1 MMRSLYSGVAGLR
14 THQTKMDVLGNNI
27 ANVNTTSFKSQSITF
42 SDLMYQTTQSA
53 SGATETKGGVN
64 ARQIGLGAKSGAIAT
79 AIESQGA
86 TQTTNNPFDIMITG
100 KSFFVV
106 NNGKENLYTRDGSF
120 YVDGA
125 GNLAMQSNGYFVMGW
140 TAQEDPETGE
150 ISVNKNGGLSQLQI
164 MSADNTTYSPAST
177 TAALFSGNI
186 DNNDTNIISD
196 DGKTI
201 TLEFYD
207 NKGYLYTAKFSLKD
221 TELTDDDNNNIFS
234 LQLTDI
240 IDSDGKSI
248 GSTLLNGVTFGST
261 ETKDFSVDEAY
272 EVEVGTTTADIN
284 LLAGATVY
292 SGVPTTGALSDLM
305 TTSKSSYAGI
315 LEKVYSITDAMVT
328 SGTNGYSKT
337 SAYEISE
344 SGILTIT
351 YDEDVASEKCTDQG
365 YTYSTSSSYSYY
377 VSGDGSG
384 LAYIVPNSTS
394 GYMTKLSTP
403 VQTSLQNVFGMSSDE
418 LSTYTSSGKYLYTFT
433 SNSSGND
440 VFTVYRDSSITQT
453 TQATSKTT
461 SYFENYY
468 DDFEETETYGDLETA
483 LANASSVFYTF
494 DGSNLVVYDVDT
506 SDTSFAEAA
515 YETVTSIS
523 EFVTENPYAFSSITE
538 DQLSELTTL
547 LYNAGLIDSADSEL
561 ATDYMEDNK
570 YTYFSFVEISGT
582 TGIIFYSD
590 APSTVASTTILY
602 SGSEFS
608 KDYTADED
616 NYTVTAAS
624 NLGGFFTKSS
634 DGSAYVISGTEEVLS
649 DYDTEFLSA
658 VYGIDGTEDWY
669 EANLKASISSAGTI
683 TLSQTL
689 TTTPELNS
697 DYAATLADDGSLT
710 YITTNDTLAWDDMP
724 LTGNITDL
732 LTTSTGTYK
741 NVLSKVFG
749 VTDDIARAFG
759 SDGTY
764 SINADGSITLT
775 TGTQTIQ
782 LKFKPENGA
791 LASANAITSGLVNM
805 KFDQSVDGLEA
816 FGYQSTST
824 DDAADAGKLTFDFS
838 TVTNYNT
845 SGTATIKVVKG
856 DKSSLNTGRMVGE
869 MNGITV
875 ATDGQ
880 IHATYSNG
888 QTKLLGQIASAEFAN
903 ASGLS
908 KEGDNLYASTL
919 NSGEATIQDITVDGG
934 YMNTGVLEMSNVDL
948 SKEFTE
954 MITTQR
960 GFQANSRIITVSD
973 TLLEELTNLKR

>member
-27 ANVNTTSFKSQSITF
+27 ANVNTTSYKSQSITF

-177 TAALFSGNI
+177 TAALYSGNI

-221 TELTDDDNNNIFS
+221 TELTDEDNNNIFS

-272 EVEVGTTTADIN
+272 EVEVGATTADIN

-305 TTSKSSYAGI
+305 TTSKSPYAGI
-315 LEKVYSITDAMVT
+315 LEKVYGITDTMVT
-328 SGTNGYSKT
+328 EGKNGYSKT

-351 YDEDVASEKCTDQG
+351 YDEEVDTKKCTDQG
-365 YTYSTSSSYSYY
+365 YTYSSSSSYSYY
-377 VSGDGSG
+377 VNGDGSG
-384 LAYIVPNSTS
+384 LSYAVPNTTS
-394 GYMTKLSTP
+394 GYMNKATVAL
-403 VQTSLQNVFGMSSDE
+403 QTSLKNVFEMTDTE
-418 LSTYTSSGKYLYTFT
+418 LAAYTASAKYLYTFT
-433 SNSSGND
+433 SNSGGND
-440 VFTVYRDSSITQT
+440 EFTVYRDSSIPQT
-453 TQATSKTT
+453 TKATEKSV
-461 SYFENYY
+461 SYFANYY
-468 DDFEETETYGDLETA
+468 DDFEGLEDK
-483 LANASSVFYTF
+483 LSSMSSDDTVYYTF
-494 DGSNLVVYDVDT
+494 DGNALAIYGVTTTGNVTPSEAVYTQTTAVTSLNTGEVYDYSALSTTQITELASLLYSAGAITASTANAVNNYMSSNNYTHFNLASLTGSTGIMLYT
-506 SDTSFAEAA
+506 SDPGTAA
-515 YETVTSIS
+515 S
-523 EFVTENPYAFSSITE
+523 
-538 DQLSELTTL
+538 
-547 LYNAGLIDSADSEL
+547 
-561 ATDYMEDNK
+561 
-570 YTYFSFVEISGT
+570 
-582 TGIIFYSD
+582 
-590 APSTVASTTILY
+590 STVIY
-602 SGSEFS
+602 EGKEFS
-608 KDYTADED
+608 KTYEADE
-616 NYTVTAAS
+616 NTYTPTASSA
-624 NLGGFFTKSS
+624 LGGIFTKTS
-634 DGSAYVISGTEEVLS
+634 DGSAYVITGEEEILS
-649 DYDTEFLSA
+649 DYNEDFLANVFNITKSD
-658 VYGIDGTEDWY
+658 YSG
-669 EANLKASISSAGTI
+669 NLKVAISSAGTI
-683 TLSQTL
+683 TLSQTQ
-689 TTTPELNS
+689 TSNPDLNS
-697 DYAATLADDGSLT
+697 DYAATLADNGTLT

-724 LTGNITDL
+724 LTGNVTDL
-732 LTTSTGTYK
+732 LTTSTGAYK

-749 VTDDIARAFG
+749 VTDDIARAYG
-759 SDGTY
+759 TDATY

-775 TGTQTIQ
+775 TGTKTIQ

-791 LASANAITSGLVNM
+791 LASANAIASGLVNM
-805 KFDQSVDGLEA
+805 KFDQNVEGLEA
-816 FGYQSTST
+816 FGYQSTSA
-824 DDAADAGKLTFDFS
+824 DDVADAGKLTFDFS

>member
-272 EVEVGTTTADIN
+272 EVEVGATTADIN

-305 TTSKSSYAGI
+305 TTSKSTYAGI
-315 LEKVYSITDAMVT
+315 LEKVYGITDTMVT

-351 YDEDVASEKCTDQG
+351 YDEEVASQKCTDQG
-365 YTYSTSSSYSYY
+365 YTYSSSSSYSYY
-377 VSGDGSG
+377 VNGDGSG
-384 LAYIVPNSTS
+384 LSYIVPNTTS
-394 GYMTKLSTP
+394 GYMNKATVAL
-403 VQTSLQNVFGMSSDE
+403 QTSLTNVFGVTDTE
-418 LSTYTSSGKYLYTFT
+418 LAAYTASAKYLYTFT
-433 SNSSGND
+433 SNSGGND
-440 VFTVYRDSSITQT
+440 EFTVYRDSSIPQT
-453 TQATSKTT
+453 TKATEKSV
-461 SYFENYY
+461 SYFANYY
-468 DDFEETETYGDLETA
+468 DDFEELEDK
-483 LANASSVFYTF
+483 LSSMSSDDTVYYTF
-494 DGSNLVVYDVDT
+494 DGNALAIYGVTTTGTVMPSEAVYAQTTAVTSLNTDEVYDYSALSTTQITELASLLYSAGAITASTPNAVNNYMSSNNYTHFNLASLTGSTGIMLYT
-506 SDTSFAEAA
+506 SDPETAA
-515 YETVTSIS
+515 S
-523 EFVTENPYAFSSITE
+523 
-538 DQLSELTTL
+538 
-547 LYNAGLIDSADSEL
+547 
-561 ATDYMEDNK
+561 
-570 YTYFSFVEISGT
+570 
-582 TGIIFYSD
+582 
-590 APSTVASTTILY
+590 STVIYEGT
-602 SGSEFS
+602 EFS
-608 KDYTADED
+608 KTYEADENTYTA
-616 NYTVTAAS
+616 TASSA
-624 NLGGFFTKSS
+624 LGGIFTKTS
-634 DGSAYVISGTEEVLS
+634 DGSAYVITGEEEILS
-649 DYDTEFLSA
+649 DYNEDFLANVFNITKSD
-658 VYGIDGTEDWY
+658 YSG
-669 EANLKASISSAGTI
+669 NLKVAISSAGTI
-683 TLSQTL
+683 TLSQTQ
-689 TTTPELNS
+689 TSNPDLNS
-697 DYAATLADDGSLT
+697 DYAATLADNGTLT

-724 LTGNITDL
+724 LTGNVTDL
-732 LTTSTGTYK
+732 LTTSTGAYK

-749 VTDDIARAFG
+749 VTDDIARAYG
-759 SDGTY
+759 TDATY

-775 TGTQTIQ
+775 TGTKTIQ

-791 LASANAITSGLVNM
+791 LASANAIASGLVNM

-824 DDAADAGKLTFDFS
+824 DDAADAGKLTVDFS

-875 ATDGQ
+875 STDGQ